1 VLRVAIVV
9 VNHNTRD
16 ELERCLESVFATS
29 RHDVIVV
36 DNASN
41 DGSPEMVEER
51 FPAVRLIRAPN
62 DGYGAG
68 ANRGFALANAD
79 ILLLLNSDTRLQ
91 DDAAA
96 ALAEYLQ
103 GHPQAAIAGP
113 RLRNPNGS
121 LQPSCNHMPTPLH
134 VLLYEGG
141 LARVVSR
148 VPVLRA
154 AYLPTWSHDRPRRV
168 PWVLG
173 AAFAVRC
180 DALAD
185 AGDFDTDFFLY
196 WEEVDLCRRVV
207 DRGWQVHFAPVA
219 DVVHVGGASVAT
231 YGVEGAAFFV
241 TSLLAFYRKHYG
253 RGRRIGLRLTLAVVL
268 GARLALGRIRLHA
281 LGDRAAADYVRR
293 AESALAALAARGQV
307 SPSEGTGGSSA

>member
-1 VLRVAIVV
+1 MSRVAIVV

-16 ELERCLESVFATS
+16 ELERCLESVLAAS
-29 RHDVIVV
+29 RDDVIVV

-68 ANRGFALANAD
+68 ANRGFELAAAD
-79 ILLLLNSDTRLQ
+79 LLLLLNSDTRLE

-96 ALAEYLQ
+96 ALAEYLHAQ
-103 GHPQAAIAGP
+103 PQAAIAGP
-113 RLRNPNGS
+113 RLRNPDGS

-141 LARVVSR
+141 LARIVAR

-173 AAFAVRC
+173 AALAVRC
-180 DALAD
+180 DALAE
-185 AGDFDTDFFLY
+185 AGGFDTDFFLY
-196 WEEVDLCRRVV
+196 WEEVDLCRRVA
-207 DRGWQVHFAPVA
+207 DRGWEVHFAPVA
-219 DVVHVGGASVAT
+219 EVVHVGGASVAAC
-231 YGVEGAAFFV
+231 GVEGAAFFV

-253 RGRRIGLRLTLAVVL
+253 RGRRVALRLTLFGVL
-268 GARLALGRIRLHA
+268 GARLALGRIRLHV
-281 LGDRAAADYVRR
+281 LGDTAASDYVRR
-293 AESALAALAARGQV
+293 AQSALAALAGRGQV
-307 SPSEGTGGSSA
+307 SRVGGTGSSST